1 MSKLLYVITEGIG
14 NAVLALPALEALHDA
29 GHAVSVVGK
38 YPALDIIPDDF
49 RAYTLDSLDTVNTP
63 FDAVLL
69 SPWSADYIA
78 KYGRAPHIGECPVYE
93 ADPID
98 GTQHEALIHFDL
110 AACIDGVEM
119 PESLSD
125 IRLPKIPTDE
135 TGLDGKSKE
144 ILLQG
149 YDLESHGVGTVVL
162 CNCAAPLWD
171 KKRWQGYAELA
182 HLLKDGYHIVV
193 IGSEHDRTYNP
204 PSDFPDDTTFLYDL
218 PLRQVAAILDNA
230 EWVVGNDCG
239 LTHIA
244 SALVTKTI
252 ALFGATSRVKNTPLG
267 VFLARLTAF
276 PQMACSPCQY
286 EQWES
291 VCQDAEC
298 MRIVKP
304 ETIAEYIT
312 GEVLNPSS
320 LYRIKPP
327 EQKQTLAAVIRVK
340 DAIDT
345 IEECLTA
352 ASRICDYFCI
362 VDNGS
367 TDGTLEYLHEFQRNN
382 LDKGFSAMADM
393 TDPPQGLGF
402 SMGCDIDG
410 VSSFVIQ
417 SEGYDEPRDR
427 EALDILLKNSGATW
441 GIFLD
446 ADEIVS
452 DQTYA

>member
-1 MSKLLYVITEGIG
+1 M
-14 NAVLALPALEALHDA
+14 
-29 GHAVSVVGK
+29 
-38 YPALDIIPDDF
+38 
-49 RAYTLDSLDTVNTP
+49 
-63 FDAVLL
+63 LL

-98 GTQHEALIHFDL
+98 GTQHESLIHFDL

-135 TGLDGKSKE
+135 TGLDGKAKYE

-149 YDLESHGVGTVVL
+149 YDLENHGVGTVVL

-182 HLLKDGYHIVV
+182 HLLANDYHIVV

-204 PSDFPDDTTFLYDL
+204 PSDFPDDTRFLYDL

-244 SALVTKTI
+244 SALGTKTI
-252 ALFGATSRVKNTPLG
+252 ALFGATSRVKNEPLG
-267 VFLARLTAF
+267 SAIKQGWSSESWTHVLYPLMPCA
-276 PQMACSPCQY
+276 PCQY

-291 VCQDAEC
+291 VCQDWEC
-298 MRIVKP
+298 TRVITP
-304 ETIAEYIT
+304 EKVYKYMTCIPAHTNLGVPE
-312 GEVLNPSS
+312 G
-320 LYRIKPP
+320 IKQYPKD
-327 EQKQTLAAVIRVK
+327 QALAAVIRVK

-352 ASRICDYFCI
+352 ASRICDYI
-362 VDNGS
+362 
-367 TDGTLEYLHEFQRNN
+367 LHC
-382 LDKGFSAMADM
+382 G
-393 TDPPQGLGF
+393 
-402 SMGCDIDG
+402 
-410 VSSFVIQ
+410 
-417 SEGYDEPRDR
+417 
-427 EALDILLKNSGATW
+427 
-441 GIFLD
+441 
-446 ADEIVS
+446 
-452 DQTYA
+452 